1 MDNAFWI
8 KQTHF
13 KLFGLKIF
21 SKEEIIQEGQAIQ
34 IQIKQDYFNSEF
46 DLNKKDNND
55 GRK

>member
-1 MDNAFWI
+1 MDNTFWI